1 MIRALF
7 ISITAVLLLASCEN
21 AESLRIEETRTKLV
35 GTWVREDNAQGEKA
49 RRVLSLGADGKF
61 VDRILIT
68 SSDGQSERQELA
80 GEWSYDGINLKRRF
94 LQENGRQFSGG
105 GMRYATFA
113 LVSVGA
119 SEFVINDNIVGR
131 EVSYRKT
138 VEGTQP

>member
-35 GTWVREDNAQGEKA
+35 GTWVREDNAEGEKA

>member
-7 ISITAVLLLASCEN
+7 TSITAVLLLASCEN

-35 GTWVREDNAQGEKA
+35 GTWVREDNAEGEKA

-61 VDRILIT
+61 VDRILTT
-68 SSDGQSERQELA
+68 SSDGQPERRELA

>member
-35 GTWVREDNAQGEKA
+35 GTWVREDNAEGEKA

-68 SSDGQSERQELA
+68 SSDGQSERKELA